1 MQSVPHRSQRI
12 GLRGRAC
19 ASGFTLVELMAV
31 VAVIGVLISLLL
43 AAVQATRELAR
54 KAGCGNNLREQ
65 LFALQEFQA
74 AHNRFPAGR
83 QMTNVGE
90 YSWCLETLP
99 VLEQTALYARFDRTR
114 PWMDPANHTVAG
126 ANLRVFRCPSALK
139 KFDGKTDY
147 GGITGSSI
155 TVTTGFDFSNGVL
168 IEIGRLRRDF
178 LTEAEIVDGTSQTI
192 LIAEAADGD
201 ENAGGRW
208 ISGYNCFSHDNGPIN
223 GPLGGDIFSRHP
235 AGAFVGLADGSVKF
249 LSQDTAVFVVGALCT
264 RNGGESVN
272 GF

>member
-1 MQSVPHRSQRI
+1 MHTVHNP
-12 GLRGRAC
+12 GKRARTC
-19 ASGFTLVELMAV
+19 PSGFTLVELIAV
-31 VAVIGVLISLLL
+31 VAIIGVLMSLLL
-43 AAVQATRELAR
+43 AAVQATRESAR
-54 KAGCGNNLREQ
+54 KASCSNNLREQ
-65 LFALQEFQA
+65 LFALQEFHA

-83 QMTNVGE
+83 QMTKVGE

-99 VLEQTALYARFDRTR
+99 VLEQTALYARFDRMR
-114 PWMDPANHTVAG
+114 PWTDSANRTVAG
-126 ANLRVFRCPSALK
+126 TNLRVFRCPSALK

-192 LIAEAADGD
+192 LVAEAVDGD

-235 AGAFVGLADGSVKF
+235 SGAFVGLADGSARF
-249 LSQDTAVFVVGALCT
+249 LSQNTAAFVVGALCT
-264 RNGGESVN
+264 RNGAELVN